1 MYNVKRQVRVVVE
14 PPNQRK
20 GAKNRK
26 MVILSRKIVTVKRRG
41 HTGRRKRGNCFVKRA
56 KNWPRLADKRV
67 EPTCEQWYIVPGK
80 KEQQVGSK
88 DEL

>member
-26 MVILSRKIVTVKRRG
+26 MVILSRKILLQLYLG
-41 HTGRRKRGNCFVKRA
+41 YDI
-56 KNWPRLADKRV
+56 L
-67 EPTCEQWYIVPGK
+67 
-80 KEQQVGSK
+80 
-88 DEL
+88 